1 VPLPDYRGGSIVNLM
16 ASIALAR
23 GSEAA
28 LYSPLELLSPS
39 RLLTSKNIVL
49 IVIDGL
55 GYECLTSAGKS
66 TGLYNHLQGRIS
78 SVFPSTTATAITT
91 FLTGIAPQ
99 QHGLTGWHMYLRE
112 LGTVMAVLPFHP
124 RPGAPRAKG
133 FNTARVFDQR
143 PIFDQLKVRSYVV
156 VPSKI
161 IDSVYNAAYSG
172 SACRRAYNSSLQTL
186 FRTVVRVLREHN
198 ERKYVYAYYPELDR
212 VAHEYGPAGR
222 KTQAHLAE
230 IDLAFT
236 QFLEQIKGSNTT
248 VIMTADHGFIETKER
263 IELDNHPLLANT
275 LRLPLC
281 GESRV
286 AYCYV
291 YPERRALFEHYVETR
306 LAGQATL
313 LSSEELINRGYFGL
327 GPPHPRLQERI
338 GDYTLIMKD
347 GYVIKDWLPGEERYR
362 HIGVHGGMSAAEMYV
377 PLIVVTV

>member
-1 VPLPDYRGGSIVNLM
+1 MPLPDYRGGSIVNLM

-23 GSEAA
+23 GNEAA

-66 TGLYNHLQGRIS
+66 TGLYSHLQGRIS

-112 LGTVMAVLPFHP
+112 LGTVMAVLPFRP
-124 RPGAPRAKG
+124 RLGAPRAEG
-133 FNTARVFDQR
+133 FNTAEVFDQR

-172 SACRRAYNSSLQTL
+172 SACRRAYSSSLQTL
-186 FRTVVRVLREHN
+186 FRTVARVLREHN

-212 VAHEYGPAGR
+212 VAHEYGPASR

-236 QFLEQIKGSNTT
+236 QFLDQIKGSDTT

-263 IELDNHPLLANT
+263 IELDNHPLLANA

-291 YPERRALFEHYVETR
+291 YPEKRALFEHYVENH

-313 LSSEELINRGYFGL
+313 LSSKELINRGYFGL

>member
-1 VPLPDYRGGSIVNLM
+1 VPLPDYQGGSIVNLM

-28 LYSPLELLSPS
+28 LYSPLEPLSPS

-66 TGLYNHLQGRIS
+66 TGLYSHLQGRIS

-112 LGTVMAVLPFHP
+112 LGTVMAVLPFRP
-124 RPGAPRAKG
+124 RLGAPRAEG

-212 VAHEYGPAGR
+212 VAHEYGPASR

-236 QFLEQIKGSNTT
+236 QFLDQIKGSDTT

-263 IELDNHPLLANT
+263 IELDNHPLLANA

-291 YPERRALFEHYVETR
+291 YPEKRALFEHYVENH
-306 LAGQATL
+306 LAGQTTL
-313 LSSEELINRGYFGL
+313 LSSKELINRGYFGL

>member
-1 VPLPDYRGGSIVNLM
+1 MPLPDYQGGSIVNLM

-28 LYSPLELLSPS
+28 LYSPLEPLSPS

-66 TGLYNHLQGRIS
+66 TGLYSHLQGRIS

-112 LGTVMAVLPFHP
+112 LGTVMAVLPFRP
-124 RPGAPRAKG
+124 RLGAPRAEG

-212 VAHEYGPAGR
+212 VAHEYGPASR

-236 QFLEQIKGSNTT
+236 QFLDQIKGSDTT

-263 IELDNHPLLANT
+263 IELDNHPLLANA

-291 YPERRALFEHYVETR
+291 YPEKRALFEHYVENH

-313 LSSEELINRGYFGL
+313 LSSKELINRGYFGL